1 MCVCICNINLLFCIE
16 IEFVVNCLANVLRYL
31 LCELV
36 EFADNAGVIV
46 NPKGEMKGMVRRM
59 KLLLLKASVLV
70 VPRTEPFQKSKL
82 MASML
87 N

>member
-1 MCVCICNINLLFCIE
+1 MALVVGGCVCICNINLLFCIE
-16 IEFVVNCLANVLRYL
+16 IVFVVNCLANVLRSL

-46 NPKGEMKGMVRRM
+46 NPKGEMKGMVKHM
-59 KLLLLKASVLV
+59 ELLLLKASVLM
-70 VPRTEPFQKSKL
+70 VPRTEPFKSQ
-82 MASML
+82 